1 VSAEHLST
9 ALKAG
14 TTLGQLAAHTG
25 VPAHAVLASVEHDL
39 SLDAPDDGAALSD
52 RQLAQIAAGIQSPSR
67 TASPPPSRFDAYA

>member
-1 VSAEHLST
+1 
-9 ALKAG
+9 
-14 TTLGQLAAHTG
+14 
-25 VPAHAVLASVEHDL
+25 VLASVEHDL